1 VFFFEGWDLERDSSL
16 VFHNPMC
23 HLTLTSKFKEQ
34 IIAKAEAMLAEI
46 ASHALTPLFPRF

>member
-1 VFFFEGWDLERDSSL
+1 
-16 VFHNPMC
+16 MC